1 MLIENIT
8 DWLGPAA
15 PLAPILVRNAYGWLA
30 NSLEDHKIEKWE
42 WQKLGSTMLKLGAMA
57 LFLSLGFD
65 MDAFNSAIIVSGLD
79 AVRNDLLEPIFK
91 AIGNKNQSEKP

>member
-1 MLIENIT
+1 MLLENLT

-15 PLAPILVRNAYGWLA
+15 PIAPLLVRNIYGWLV

-42 WQKLGSTMLKLGAMA
+42 WQKLGSTMLRLGGLA

-65 MDAFNSAIIVSGLD
+65 IDGVNSAVIVSALD
-79 AVRNDLLEPIFK
+79 AARNDMLEPIFSK
-91 AIGNKNQSEKP
+91 IGAKQEK